1 MKVLVVLVFIVI
13 AIGLMLRYV
22 RGLAAG
28 SSPPFTTIDQIPSI
42 VSTLERTGFDGSY
55 VVFMFTLPGNNDDAL
70 ANLQYSIENKRVGL
84 DWVLEARQNV
94 RDEAAVSEFIKR
106 NGYTVSKVAQDPG
119 YLRVEGKGIDD
130 LGIKILRDFYHLT
143 PDTKL
148 ELIVEGVVLG

>member
-1 MKVLVVLVFIVI
+1 MKIFVVLVFIAI

-28 SSPPFTTIDQIPSI
+28 SNPPSTTIDQIPSI
-42 VSTLERTGFDGSY
+42 VSSLERTGFDGSY

-70 ANLQYSIENKRVGL
+70 PNLQYSIENKRLGL

-94 RDEAAVSEFIKR
+94 RDEASVSEFIKR
-106 NGYTVSKVAQDPG
+106 NGYTVSKVAEDPS
-119 YLRVEGKGIDD
+119 YLRVEGKGLDD

-148 ELIVEGVVLG
+148 ELIVEGVMRG

>member
-28 SSPPFTTIDQIPSI
+28 SNQPLTTIDQIPSI
-42 VSTLERTGFDGSY
+42 VSTLERNGFDGSY
-55 VVFMFTLPGNNDDAL
+55 VVFTLPGNNDDSL
-70 ANLQYSIENKRVGL
+70 PNLQYSIENKRLGL
-84 DWVLEARQNV
+84 DWVLEAGQNV

-106 NGYTVSKVAQDPG
+106 NGYTVSKVADDPS
-119 YLRVEGKGIDD
+119 YLRVEGKGLDD

-148 ELIVEGVVLG
+148 ELIVEGVVRG